1 MASCSLDK
9 DKDPVTG
16 LFSVTGPEVEL
27 LMQQVSEKAMAFIE
41 EKETLETAVDNVFN
55 LLGKMALVQ
64 QNRIWLRKATVD
76 QPVVAYD
83 EGDTIP
89 SPWCTATSGATICSR
104 QH

>member
-1 MASCSLDK
+1 MASSSDK

-16 LFSVTGPEVEL
+16 LFSVTGPNVEL
-27 LMQQVSEKAMAFIE
+27 LMQQVSETAMAFIE

-55 LLGKMALVQ
+55 LLGKMALIQ
-64 QNRIWLRKATVD
+64 QNRIWLRKATLD
-76 QPVVAYD
+76 QHVVAYD

-89 SPWCTATSGATICSR
+89 SPWCTASGAMICSR